1 MSEIADLEQ
10 RYRSWLRWYPK
21 SFRHEHEEE
30 MLGVLMAGGRADHCR
45 PEPVE
50 CLDLVR
56 GALCVRLRPRVP
68 RSDRSAFAAVRLMYL
83 GAAVELAVALTIVAT
98 LGEVKARILSRD
110 PGYTGAQWHAEVA
123 GAFEPMIVAAGIAVG
138 FWLWM
143 AWANGRRHR
152 WAGVL
157 FALFFCQNTYSL
169 LHGLAGGSALYAR
182 ADLAAGGVLWLIE
195 LAAVALVLRIELRKF
210 TFSRST
216 TSRSSAKPMSQNET
230 LLMIT
235 APSGVSPEEKP

>member
-1 MSEIADLEQ
+1 MTESADLER
-10 RYRSWLRWYPK
+10 RYRRWLRWYPK

-30 MLGVLMAGGRADHCR
+30 IVRVLMASGRADQCR
-45 PEPVE
+45 PEPME
-50 CLDLVR
+50 CMDLVA

-68 RSDRSAFAAVRLMYL
+68 RSDRCTFAAVRLMYL
-83 GAAVELAVALTIVAT
+83 GAVVELAVALTIVAT

-110 PGYTGAQWHAEVA
+110 PGYTRAQWHAEVA

-152 WAGVL
+152 WASVL
-157 FALFFCQNTYSL
+157 FALFFCGNTYSL
-169 LHGLAGGSALYAR
+169 LHGLAGGSAVYAR
-182 ADLAAGGVLWLIE
+182 TDLAAGGVLWLVE

-210 TFSRST
+210 SSSRSD
-216 TSRSSAKPMSQNET
+216 AKARSQNET